1 MADRGACRPMAGSMK
16 VWVLG
21 SGSRGNATV
30 IDNGSTRV
38 LVDAGFSSR
47 ELKRRFATAGIAPE
61 SRRGGDRDARARR
74 SRVWRGAVAR
84 VAGNGRVHATA
95 GTVRGAPEL
104 VAADVRTFDAG
115 ATLTFG
121 TMNVHTVPISHDATE
136 PIAVVATDIVSGAR
150 AAVVMDLGRMTPQ
163 LRDAI
168 RDVDMLVLESNH
180 DEAML
185 ARGPY
190 PISVQRRIAERDGT
204 SEQQRSRRSSRARAR
219 TRDLQHLVLAHL
231 SEQCN
236 TPDHALASVCRGAGA
251 VAIPWSPHD
260 GVSRTCVHGAFVAGR
275 ARQAARSSC
284 ALAL

>member
-1 MADRGACRPMAGSMK
+1 MK

-47 ELKRRFATAGIAPE
+47 ELKRRLATAGIAPE
-61 SRRGGDRDARARR
+61 SIEAVIVTHEHNDHMCGAARSAHR
-74 SRVWRGAVAR
+74 WNWAL
-84 VAGNGRVHATA
+84 HATA
-95 GTVRGAPEL
+95 GTVQGAPEL
-104 VAADVRTFDAG
+104 VDADVRTFDSG
-115 ATLTFG
+115 AMLTFG

-136 PIAVVATDIVSGAR
+136 PIGVVATDIVSGAR
-150 AAVVMDLGRMTPQ
+150 AAVVLDLGRMTPQ

-168 RDVDMLVLESNH
+168 RDLDILVLESNH

-190 PISVQRRIAERDGT
+190 PISVQRRIAGASGHLSNRD
-204 SEQQRSRRSSRARAR
+204 AAMIAR
-219 TRDLQHLVLAHL
+219 TCAHSGLQHLVLAHL

-236 TPDHALASVCRGAGA
+236 TPDHALASVSAALARSRFRGRVTAA
-251 VAIPWSPHD
+251 QQDV
-260 GVSRTCVHGAFVAGR
+260 VHGAFVAGR
-275 ARQAARSSC
+275 RGGRAQQL
-284 ALAL
+284 ALALD

>member
-1 MADRGACRPMAGSMK
+1 MK

-47 ELKRRFATAGIAPE
+47 ELKRRFASAGIAPE
-61 SRRGGDRDARARR
+61 SIEAVIITHEHSDHMCGAARSAHRWNW
-74 SRVWRGAVAR
+74 S
-84 VAGNGRVHATA
+84 VHASA
-95 GTVRGAPEL
+95 GTVLGAPEL
-104 VAADVRTFDAG
+104 VEADVRTFDAG

-121 TMNVHTVPISHDATE
+121 TMSVQTVQVSHDATE
-136 PIAVVATDIVSGAR
+136 PIAVIATDIVAGAR
-150 AAVVMDLGRMTPQ
+150 AGVVMDLGRVTAQ

-168 RDVDMLVLESNH
+168 RELDILVLESNY

-190 PISVQRRIAERDGT
+190 PLSVQRRIAGASGHLSNRD
-204 SEQQRSRRSSRARAR
+204 AAIIAR
-219 TRDLQHLVLAHL
+219 TCAHSGLQHLVLAHL

-236 TPDHALASVCRGAGA
+236 TPDHALASVSAALARSRFRGRVTAA
-251 VAIPWSPHD
+251 SQDV
-260 GVSRTCVHGAFVAGR
+260 VHGAFVAGR
-275 ARQAARSSC
+275 RGARAQQL

>member
-1 MADRGACRPMAGSMK
+1 MK

-47 ELKRRFATAGIAPE
+47 DLKHRFATAGIAPE
-61 SRRGGDRDARARR
+61 SVEAVIITHEHNDHMCGAARSARR
-74 SRVWRGAVAR
+74 W
-84 VAGNGRVHATA
+84 NWTLHATA
-95 GTVRGAPEL
+95 GTARGAPEL
-104 VAADVRTFDAG
+104 VDADVRTFDSG
-115 ATLTFG
+115 AMLTFG
-121 TMNVHTVPISHDATE
+121 TMSVHTVSISHDATE

-168 RDVDMLVLESNH
+168 RELDILVLESNH

-190 PISVQRRIAERDGT
+190 PISVQRRIAGASGHLSNREAGIIA
-204 SEQQRSRRSSRARAR
+204 RSCAHSG
-219 TRDLQHLVLAHL
+219 LQHLVLAHL

-236 TPDHALASVCRGAGA
+236 TPDHALASVSAALARSRFRGRVTAA
-251 VAIPWSPHD
+251 QQDV
-260 GVSRTCVHGAFVAGR
+260 VHGAFVAGR
-275 ARQAARSSC
+275 RGVRAQQL
-284 ALAL
+284 ALALD

>member
-1 MADRGACRPMAGSMK
+1 MADRGAHRPMAGSMK

-61 SRRGGDRDARARR
+61 SIEAVIITHEHSDHMCGAARSAHR
-74 SRVWRGAVAR
+74 W
-84 VAGNGRVHATA
+84 NWTLHATT
-95 GTVRGAPEL
+95 GTVESAPEL
-104 VAADVRTFDAG
+104 AGADARTFDAG

-121 TMNVHTVPISHDATE
+121 MMNVQTIAISHDATE

-150 AAVVMDLGRMTPQ
+150 AAVAMDLGRMTTP

-168 RDVDMLVLESNH
+168 REVDIMVLESNH

-190 PISVQRRIAERDGT
+190 PLSVQRRIAGVTGHLSNREAALI
-204 SEQQRSRRSSRARAR
+204 ARLCAHSG
-219 TRDLQHLVLAHL
+219 LQHLVLAHL

-236 TPDHALASVCRGAGA
+236 TPDHALASVSAALARSRFRGRVTAA
-251 VAIPWSPHD
+251 QQDV
-260 GVSRTCVHGAFVAGR
+260 VHGAFVAGR
-275 ARQAARSSC
+275 RGGRAQQL

>member
-1 MADRGACRPMAGSMK
+1 MK

-61 SRRGGDRDARARR
+61 SIEAVIVTHEHNDHMCGAARSAHR
-74 SRVWRGAVAR
+74 W
-84 VAGNGRVHATA
+84 NWTLHATA

-104 VAADVRTFDAG
+104 VDADVRTFNPG
-115 ATLTFG
+115 AMLTFG
-121 TMNVHTVPISHDATE
+121 TMNVHAVPISHDATE
-136 PIAVVATDIVSGAR
+136 PIGVVATDNVSGAR
-150 AAVVMDLGRMTPQ
+150 AAVVLDLGRMTPQ

-168 RDVDMLVLESNH
+168 RDLDILVLESNH

-190 PISVQRRIAERDGT
+190 PISVQRRIAGASGHLSNRD
-204 SEQQRSRRSSRARAR
+204 AAMIAR
-219 TRDLQHLVLAHL
+219 TCAHSGLHHLVLAHL

-236 TPDHALASVCRGAGA
+236 TPDHALASVSAALARSRFRGRVTAA
-251 VAIPWSPHD
+251 QQDV
-260 GVSRTCVHGAFVAGR
+260 VHGAFVAGR
-275 ARQAARSSC
+275 RGSRAQQLV
-284 ALAL
+284 LAL

>member
-1 MADRGACRPMAGSMK
+1 MK

-47 ELKRRFATAGIAPE
+47 ELKRRLATAGIAPE
-61 SRRGGDRDARARR
+61 SIDGLIVTHEHGDHVCGAARSAHRWTW
-74 SRVWRGAVAR
+74 SL
-84 VAGNGRVHATA
+84 HATA
-95 GTVRGAPEL
+95 GTVEGAPEL
-104 VAADVRTFDAG
+104 ITADVRTFDAG

-121 TMNVHTVPISHDATE
+121 TMSVQTVPTSHDATD
-136 PIAVVATDIVSGAR
+136 PVAVVACDIVSGAR
-150 AAVVMDLGRMTPQ
+150 AAVVMDLGRMTTH

-168 RDVDMLVLESNH
+168 RDVDILVLESNH
-180 DEAML
+180 DEGLL

-190 PISVQRRIAERDGT
+190 PLSVQRRIAGVTGHLSNREAAMIARVCAH
-204 SEQQRSRRSSRARAR
+204 SE
-219 TRDLQHLVLAHL
+219 LQHLVLAHL

-236 TPDHALASVCRGAGA
+236 TPDHALASVSAALARSRFRGRVTAA
-251 VAIPWSPHD
+251 QQDV
-260 GVSRTCVHGAFVAGR
+260 VHGAFVAGR
-275 ARQAARSSC
+275 RGGRAQQL